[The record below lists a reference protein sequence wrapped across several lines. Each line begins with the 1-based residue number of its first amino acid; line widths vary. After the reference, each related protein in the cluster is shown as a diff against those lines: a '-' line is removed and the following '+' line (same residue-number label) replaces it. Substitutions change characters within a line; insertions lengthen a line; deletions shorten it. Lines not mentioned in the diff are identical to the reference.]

1 MRNRYFTSLLY
12 HHLYVAF
19 FLVKTITNIQSYVM
33 CKRGYQPIVLNRQQM
48 QFGDMSSKQRLE
60 RQQRKITEETDGKN
74 TGGGEPQEEELEG
87 RRPAE
92 LGLEGADDV
101 VVAAAAGEGKTQTRD
116 LRERSVVG
124 RKKE

>member
-1 MRNRYFTSLLY
+1 
-12 HHLYVAF
+12 
-19 FLVKTITNIQSYVM
+19 
-33 CKRGYQPIVLNRQQM
+33 M
-48 QFGDMSSKQRLE
+48 QFGDMSSKQRLD
-60 RQQRKITEETDGKN
+60 RQQRKITEETNGKN

-101 VVAAAAGEGKTQTRD
+101 VVAVAAAAAAGEGKNQTRD
-116 LRERSVVG
+116 LRERSVAG